1 MMACATRSKKKSDP
15 YQAIY
20 SIPTQE
26 AKMPNSVYA
35 LQRLFYQL
43 QTSETAVGT
52 NELTKSFGW
61 GVRQIFEAQDI
72 VEFSRTFLELME
84 EKMKSTGMGSVLPQI
99 FTGKVKTYISCIN
112 VDYETSRIEDFWDI
126 QLGVRGNS
134 NLFDS
139 FKDYIRIEKLDG
151 ESQYPTGD
159 QYGFQDAKKGVIFM
173 SFPDV
178 LQLELKR
185 YEYDFHRNTTVKIY
199 DRYEFPE
206 VFDASP
212 YLAEDADMSES
223 WTYQLHGVL
232 VHAGSMEAGHNY
244 AFLKPNRDGRFYKYD
259 DDRVTKATMRE
270 VLEGTF
276 GGEDRTPNR
285 PWAPMKKTTQMC
297 QDSAYVLVYIRQ
309 CRLDRILTPVTAAD
323 IPAHLRTFS
332 LATSKI

>member
-1 MMACATRSKKKSDP
+1 MSDP

-26 AKMPNSVYA
+26 AEMPNSVYA

-84 EKMKSTGMGSVLPQI
+84 EKMKSTGMGNVLPQI

-285 PWAPMKKTTQMC
+285 PWAPMKKTTDMR

-309 CRLDRILTPVTAAD
+309 CRLDKILTPVTAAD

-332 LATSKI
+332 LATSKT